1 MFCLFVEDI
10 GLLPDRVFADIIEE
24 AIKRPDDFEP
34 MLRDLFRAMRE
45 DRGRFGM
52 IPIPWFNGGLF
63 DDDDVLPLG
72 FYEVRA
78 LADAA
83 KRDWSYIDPSIFG
96 TLFEKGLDPARR
108 KEMANLFDATR
119 PADDGP
125 GPQLPGLLDSPAADK
140 GVGIHYTDPDT
151 IMKLIEPVVLR
162 PLRAEW
168 QAVKDRVRERRAAKD
183 RAKSDAARTRMENE
197 ARDAWMRFRRRL
209 GEFRVLD
216 PACGSGNFLYLALAG
231 LKDLDQEVLEEGRAL
246 DLPDDG
252 QRITPESVLGI
263 EINPY
268 AAELARVTIWIG
280 ELQWQFGKGLQITRR
295 PILDQLRGIE
305 CRDALI
311 GPDGNEA
318 RWPGADAIVGNPPF
332 LGTKRMIRALGEEY
346 TKKLRQLYTGR
357 VSPFSDLVCWW
368 FEKAGEIVSE
378 GNAIRA
384 GLVATNSIR
393 GGKNRLVLD
402 KIGKD
407 AAIYEAWAD
416 QPWVID
422 SAAVRVSLIC
432 FAPKEDVAGI
442 EVRLDGQPVLRIH
455 PDLTATTREGT
466 GSDLTNASQLN
477 ENRGTAFVGTVKSGA
492 FDITG
497 KEARTL
503 LQLPLNPNGLPN
515 SDVIRRWANGRGVV
529 RRPQDKWI
537 IDFGIDMPEA
547 EAALF
552 EEPFAIVV
560 ERVKSARS
568 KVRRRPRYRDF
579 WPPRRSKWIRAVV
592 EGRIEA
598 FHAGLDAAWGAE
610 RWKRGRY
617 SRSGLA

>member
-1 MFCLFVEDI
+1 MTPEAFIAKWRNVEATERSASHSHFLDLCRVLEVDGPFDADPTGRERYGFEKQVTKPDGSTGYADVWKRDCFAWEYKGDRKNLVAAYSQLKGYADALENPPLLIVSDMKEIRIHTNFTNTPSVRHDIALAQMYSVEERRKLRWAFTDPERLRPADTRDRITTEAAADFAAIAQKLRDQKYDARRVAHFLNRIVFCLFVEDI

-318 RWPGADAIVGNPPF
+318 AYPVITTP
-332 LGTKRMIRALGEEY
+332 TICSGE
-346 TKKLRQLYTGR
+346 
-357 VSPFSDLVCWW
+357 
-368 FEKAGEIVSE
+368 
-378 GNAIRA
+378 
-384 GLVATNSIR
+384 VAR
-393 GGKNRLVLD
+393 GGRHRRQPAVPWYKTHDSCTWRR
-402 KIGKD
+402 
-407 AAIYEAWAD
+407 IYLAY
-416 QPWVID
+416 PVIT
-422 SAAVRVSLIC
+422 
-432 FAPKEDVAGI
+432 
-442 EVRLDGQPVLRIH
+442 H
-455 PDLTATTREGT
+455 THY
-466 GSDLTNASQLN
+466 
-477 ENRGTAFVGTVKSGA
+477 
-492 FDITG
+492 
-497 KEARTL
+497 
-503 LQLPLNPNGLPN
+503 
-515 SDVIRRWANGRGVV
+515 
-529 RRPQDKWI
+529 
-537 IDFGIDMPEA
+537 M
-547 EAALF
+547 
-552 EEPFAIVV
+552 
-560 ERVKSARS
+560 
-568 KVRRRPRYRDF
+568 
-579 WPPRRSKWIRAVV
+579 
-592 EGRIEA
+592 
-598 FHAGLDAAWGAE
+598 
-610 RWKRGRY
+610 
-617 SRSGLA
+617 